1 MLQRMTIE
9 YDYMTN
15 SFNRDASQQKF
26 QRLLLNGYQI
36 WHLTITWREY
46 KNELQ
51 SPTILKERFK
61 HWWLKNFIP
70 HIYQRTNFNTKT
82 RLEQPHC
89 VAYVEFGKETSI
101 EEVKKLYNPITDEF
115 RRSKVFNNL
124 HHHVIIASKGEATK
138 KLNKLIGVNT
148 LREKIIND
156 TKFGNRRPFDNMTQH
171 IKETCLVKISNLEDQ
186 LRYPSKNLWIMNIG
200 SVFEFTPT
208 PQPPKKRM
216 MFRPNSKSNEVV
228 EANYKLYVSY
238 QKQSTDTK
246 HINRRRMFSESPLT
260 SE

>member
-1 MLQRMTIE
+1 MTFD
-9 YDYMTN
+9 YDYNTN
-15 SFNRDASQQKF
+15 SFNRNASQKKF
-26 QRLLLNGYQI
+26 RQLLFKGYQI
-36 WHLTITWREY
+36 WHLTITWRNY

-101 EEVKKLYNPITDEF
+101 EEIKKLYNPVTDEF
-115 RRSKVFNNL
+115 RRSKCFSNL
-124 HHHVIIASKGEATK
+124 HHHVIIATKGEATK
-138 KLNKLIGVNT
+138 KFHNWSGINT
-148 LREKIIND
+148 LREEIIND

-171 IKETCLVKISNLEDQ
+171 IKETCLVKVTNLKEQ

-208 PQPPKKRM
+208 PKSAKRKL
-216 MFRPNSKSNEVV
+216 MFRPNSKSNVTV
-228 EANYKLYVSY
+228 TLPYRIYVSY
-238 QKQSTDTK
+238 QKQSLNTK
-246 HINRRRMFSESPLT
+246 WINKAKTLSEEKLT
-260 SE
+260 SG